1 MTIIKQK
8 TPKKQWLMDP
18 SSQLSSQSITTR
30 LPPLSTSPTCESRK
44 SSLRL
49 TYGSIA
55 AVGIGLMLYRIVS
68 AYKMEG
74 LFRYESG
81 SEKEKNLRVST
92 RGTLTSAF
100 SSIVLL
106 VLSFLLQFSSSA
118 DQMTLSLLF
127 QLAFGNLVGY
137 VLDISF
143 GSEEGV
149 RKMKE
154 ESVPSCIKFGISSLS
169 TSNFARY
176 VITVLLDM
184 FISSLFME
192 YVLQIPSM
200 TSGITNAYLTC
211 PPADTLLPIMASV
224 LVALLTFY
232 GFVNN
237 LRFKFAIRS
246 NHFPEDVSVWKRMAR
261 NTNTYKKYMELG
273 TLDSSLKDLV
283 LKDIE
288 GEESSFLS
296 LFGRDRDLL
305 MKEGPDPSMWVTESS
320 RNQINELNK
329 ELIRGKAKTISYISV
344 CLASILASL
353 MFLMKETNGG
363 KGVSSLKSKMLIVC
377 VMFGMMIYLDS
388 DPESPPTGLDETN
401 FRNGMG
407 IVSTLT
413 LLCVM
418 TSVHTSEKKM
428 KHVFGLLISSLLVLA
443 AYTSTTSSWNIT
455 TPLCLMMYV
464 IVCLVY
470 YVFTSD
476 RKVLNKIP
484 ILGNFLP
491 FSRSQ
496 SMTAA

>member
-1 MTIIKQK
+1 
-8 TPKKQWLMDP
+8 MDP
-18 SSQLSSQSITTR
+18 SSQVSSQSITAS
-30 LPPLSTSPTCESRK
+30 LPPLSTTPTCDFRK
-44 SSLRL
+44 TTLRL

-55 AVGIGLMLYRIVS
+55 VVGIGLMVYRIVS

-74 LFRYESG
+74 LFRYEGG

-137 VLDISF
+137 VLDTSF

-154 ESVPSCIKFGISSLS
+154 ESISSCIKMGISSVS

-200 TSGITNAYLTC
+200 TTGITNAYLTC
-211 PPADTLLPIMASV
+211 PPADKFLPVMASII
-224 LVALLTFY
+224 VALLTFY

-246 NHFPEDVSVWKRMAR
+246 NHFPEDVSLWKRMAR
-261 NTNTYKKYMELG
+261 NTNSYMKYMELG

-283 LKDIE
+283 MKDIE
-288 GEESSFLS
+288 EEEPSFQS
-296 LFGRDRDLL
+296 LFGRERGLL
-305 MKEGPDPSMWVTESS
+305 MKEGPDPSLWVSESS
-320 RNQINELNK
+320 RNQIVEINK
-329 ELIRGKAKTISYISV
+329 ELMRGKARTISYTSV

-353 MFLMKETNGG
+353 MFLTKETNGG
-363 KGVSSLKSKMLIVC
+363 KGVNSLKSKMLIVC
-377 VMFGMMIYLDS
+377 VMFGMMIYLES
-388 DPESPPTGLDETN
+388 DPESPPIGLDETN

-407 IVSTLT
+407 IVTTIT

-418 TSVHTSEKKM
+418 ASVHTSEKKM
-428 KHVFGLLISSLLVLA
+428 KYVFGFLISSLLVLS
-443 AYTSTTSSWNIT
+443 AYTSTTSSWKIT
-455 TPLCLMMYV
+455 TPLCLVIYV
-464 IVCLVY
+464 LVCLVY
-470 YVFTSD
+470 YVYTSD
-476 RKVLNKIP
+476 TKVLNKIP
-484 ILGNFLP
+484 IMGKFLP
-491 FSRSQ
+491 SSRSQ
-496 SMTAA
+496 NMKVA